1 MTGGSVFASVED
13 VRRKA
18 RRRTPKMVFDYVD
31 GGARAELTMRANRD
45 AFDEIVF
52 RPRMA
57 VRVADPDLSTT
68 VLGERVAL
76 PVLLA
81 PCGGLRAVHPH
92 GESGAARAAH
102 RAGTVFCLSSAAGTS
117 IEQVAQDAPGS
128 RWFQLY
134 FLGGRAGAERLVDR
148 AAAAGYRTL
157 VVTVDTAVAGVR
169 ERDVRNGMTA
179 GPYVNARNIARF
191 APHVAVR
198 PRWLWNFARDGFSVD
213 LANAAALGPGGAPM
227 TPLEASGGMYA
238 EPPTWDDMRWLRERW
253 TGPLVVKGI
262 VTAEDAR
269 LAVDL
274 GADAVVV
281 SNHGGRQ
288 LDGAPAT
295 ARALP
300 EVVDAVADRAEVL
313 LDSGVRRGTDVM
325 KAVALGA
332 RAVMIGRAFV
342 YGLAAGGEPGVDAV
356 LELLREEMRNSMQ
369 LLGCDAVGA
378 LDTSWLA
385 PRPRA

>member
-1 MTGGSVFASVED
+1 MAPRRVYASVED
-13 VRRKA
+13 VRRAA
-18 RRRTPKMVFDYVD
+18 RRRTPRMVFDYVD
-31 GGARAELTMRANRD
+31 GGARSEVTMRANRA
-45 AFDEIVF
+45 AFDDLVF

-57 VRVADPDLSTT
+57 VPVAAPDLSTT
-68 VLGERVAL
+68 VLGTRVEL

-81 PCGGLRAVHPH
+81 PCGGLRAVHPD

-102 RAGTVFCLSSAAGTS
+102 RAGTVFCLSSAAGMT
-117 IEQVAQDAPGS
+117 IEDVAAAAPGP

-134 FLGGRAGAERLVDR
+134 FLGGRAGAERLVAR
-148 AAAAGYRTL
+148 AAAHGYDAL
-157 VVTVDTAVAGVR
+157 VVTVDTVVAGVR

-179 GPYVNARNIARF
+179 GPYVNARNIVRF

-213 LANAAALGPGGAPM
+213 VANAAALGPGGTPM
-227 TPLEASGGMYA
+227 SAVDASTGMYA
-238 EPPTWDDMRWLRERW
+238 EPPTWDDMAWLRSQWPGR
-253 TGPLVVKGI
+253 LVVKG
-262 VTAEDAR
+262 VLTAEDAR
-269 LAVDL
+269 RAVDL

-295 ARALP
+295 VRALP
-300 EVVDAVADRAEVL
+300 AIVDAVGDRAEVL
-313 LDSGVRRGTDVM
+313 LDSGVRRGTDVI

-342 YGLAAGGEPGVDAV
+342 YGLGAHGEPGVDAV
-356 LELLREEMRNSMQ
+356 LALLRDDVRNNLQ
-369 LLGCDAVGA
+369 LLGCPSVAA
-378 LDTSWLA
+378 LDRSFLEP
-385 PRPRA
+385 PR